1 MDRINALWEAAADH
15 VETLSKEHAAE
26 LSMVVAKLVTSYL
39 EKELQLTTTGTVSA
53 AETATAAHSA
63 SSSSTGLGLPA
74 SFMADAVAMRTAPGM
89 LLRAPNVKQHPY
101 MLPVLSKGLGGIGAM
116 TYDAAS
122 TAGGIQPAAM
132 FRHSPSG
139 QRVPFAEAAEA
150 AAGGAQD
157 SAVISN
163 SSVSGAAQ
171 LQSRVEDVQ
180 LQLAKYHSDMV
191 SSSTHSAALQHIQTL
206 WQQALG
212 RPEMQAQVN
221 RLVEVLEGA
230 VLPHN
235 KHTRRRAEESG
246 PSLHLP
252 GLVKAASTNYTS
264 RKIFARKTA
273 GGKRTYQ
280 VALLLDVS
288 QSMQGHLQQCSLE
301 TLAMLT
307 DALGKVGLDDFLVL
321 TFAAAPVLI
330 KAADTPWDQ
339 SAQLALLENVNCAT
353 GWFLLGLSSTGT
365 IMYAV
370 SAVLH
375 HQ

>member
-1 MDRINALWEAAADH
+1 M
-15 VETLSKEHAAE
+15 ETLSKEHAAE

-63 SSSSTGLGLPA
+63 ISSSRGLGLPA
-74 SFMADAVAMRTAPGM
+74 SSMAADAVAIRTAPGM
-89 LLRAPNVKQHPY
+89 LLRAPSVRQHPY

-157 SAVISN
+157 STATSN
-163 SSVSGAAQ
+163 SSVLSGAAQ

-180 LQLAKYHSDMV
+180 LQLAKYHSDMG
-191 SSSTHSAALQHIQTL
+191 SSLTHSAALQHIQTL

-301 TLAMLT
+301 TLAMLADT
-307 DALGKVGLDDFLVL
+307 LGKVGLDDFLVL